1 MRDFLGGGGEWGVIL
16 SLNILI
22 SMIIQNLIVKYH
34 IKKSNAKNVTYAST
48 WLSALDNDR
57 GMRHL

>member
-1 MRDFLGGGGEWGVIL
+1 MGGGVIL
-16 SLNILI
+16 SLNIYI
-22 SMIIQNLIVKYH
+22 SMITQNLIVKYH